1 VQHFESVS
9 PARFKHDKR
18 NVALYRRR
26 WLRRVQPDDL
36 QYYAEDGL
44 LSMNYDGSFPI
55 YLTVAPEL
63 AVLNGRARKRATEKL
78 LASRARQVADL
89 TRETMRL
96 RLALGGAAQASSALA
111 YATLR
116 ERVRKTVIRVV
127 PRDATVLV
135 ISKGDGALLELGGRD
150 AKHFP
155 QSATGGYA
163 GFHPLNGRAAVA
175 ELKRLSRSADHLI
188 IPQTAFWWEKHYRE
202 FHRHLV
208 RNAMLVADEPET
220 CRIYRLH
227 E

>member
-1 VQHFESVS
+1 
-9 PARFKHDKR
+9 
-18 NVALYRRR
+18 
-26 WLRRVQPDDL
+26 
-36 QYYAEDGL
+36 
-44 LSMNYDGSFPI
+44 MNYDGSFPI